1 MKKDIKNAVSTL
13 ETNHQITS
21 DSSAS
26 IKEFHDEIAR
36 LQIQTQKIEQA
47 INGVDKSKKSKKDK
61 KDKKDKKQSN
71 KDKDKKSKKKAK
83 NMKKKQK

>member
-26 IKEFHDEIAR
+26 IKEFHDEIGP
-36 LQIQTQKIEQA
+36 IT
-47 INGVDKSKKSKKDK
+47 NTNSK
-61 KDKKDKKQSN
+61 N
-71 KDKDKKSKKKAK
+71 
-83 NMKKKQK
+83 